1 MDGLVRRFERQYCSP
16 LSLAWIDKRFW
27 EAMMKILIWL
37 LVLAFLPTAALAAD
51 PDWAYP
57 VPPQNLPRPDAS
69 KVVKVPG
76 SDKEYNEASVND
88 AFAPPDW
95 FPGDHAP
102 LPNVVANGSKP
113 NVRACALCH
122 LTTGDGHPESANV
135 AGLSAPYMMR
145 TLSDFA
151 MGRRKGIRTGV
162 MVAIA
167 KDITPDDARAAAEYF
182 AARKPSAGYTKVVEK
197 AEVPKTEVGEG
208 AMRFVAKDG
217 GTEPIGNR
225 IIIVPQDEAG
235 ARARNARTGF
245 LAYVPP
251 GSLAKGE
258 ALATTGGGGKTV
270 ACAICH
276 GEGLKGLGEVP
287 SLAGRD
293 PIYLTR
299 QLMDIKSGNRTG
311 AWIALMQPVVAKLDE
326 GDIVALS
333 AYAASRE
340 P

>member
-1 MDGLVRRFERQYCSP
+1 MR
-16 LSLAWIDKRFW
+16 SL
-27 EAMMKILIWL
+27 LYL
-37 LVLAFLPTAALAAD
+37 LVLAFLPTGALAAD

-57 VPPQNLPRPDAS
+57 VIPQGLPRPDAS
-69 KVVKVPG
+69 KIVKVPG

-102 LPNVVANGSKP
+102 LPNVVASGAKP

-122 LTTGDGHPESANV
+122 LTTGDGHPESANI
-135 AGLSAPYMMR
+135 AGLNAPYFMR
-145 TLSDFA
+145 TLREFA
-151 MGRRKGIRTGV
+151 MGRRKGGRSGV
-162 MVAIA
+162 MVAIS
-167 KDITPDDARAAAEYF
+167 KDLTPDDARAAADYF
-182 AARKPSAGYTKVVEK
+182 AARKVTTGYMKVVEQ
-197 AEVPKTEVGEG
+197 AEVPKSEVGEG
-208 AMRFVAKDG
+208 AMRFVAKGG

-225 IIIVPQDEAG
+225 IIVVPQDEPG
-235 ARARNARTGF
+235 ARARNPRTGF

-251 GSLAKGE
+251 GSIAKGE

-270 ACAICH
+270 QCAICH

-293 PIYLTR
+293 PMYLTR

-311 AWIALMQPVVAKLDE
+311 AWITLMQQVVAKLDDN
-326 GDIVALS
+326 DIIALAS
-333 AYAASRE
+333 YAASRQ

>member
-1 MDGLVRRFERQYCSP
+1 M
-16 LSLAWIDKRFW
+16 A
-27 EAMMKILIWL
+27 L

-57 VPPQNLPRPDAS
+57 VAPQNLPKPDPA

-76 SDKEYNEASVND
+76 SDKEYNEVQIND
-88 AFAPPDW
+88 AFGPPDW

-113 NVRACALCH
+113 DVRACALCH

-135 AGLSAPYMMR
+135 AGLNAPYIMR
-145 TLSDFA
+145 TLRDFA
-151 MGRRKGIRTGV
+151 SGKRKGIRTGV
-162 MVAIA
+162 MVSIA
-167 KDITPDDARAAAEYF
+167 KGITPDDARAAAEYF
-182 AARKPSAGYTKVVEK
+182 AARKPTDGYMKVVEK
-197 AEVPKTEVGEG
+197 AEVPKSVVGEG
-208 AMRFVAKDG
+208 AMRFVSADG
-217 GTEPIGNR
+217 GTEPIGSR
-225 IIIVPQDEAG
+225 IIVVPQDEAG

-245 LAYVPP
+245 IAYVAP
-251 GSLAKGE
+251 GTISKGE

-326 GDIVALS
+326 GDIIALAS
-333 AYAASRE
+333 YAASRQ

>member
-1 MDGLVRRFERQYCSP
+1 MR
-16 LSLAWIDKRFW
+16 SL
-27 EAMMKILIWL
+27 LCL
-37 LVLAFLPTAALAAD
+37 LVLAFLPTGALAAD

-57 VPPQNLPRPDAS
+57 VIPQGLPRPDAS

-76 SDKEYNEASVND
+76 SDKEYNEVQVND

-102 LPNVVANGSKP
+102 LPNVVASGAKP

-122 LTTGDGHPESANV
+122 LTTGDGHPESANI
-135 AGLSAPYMMR
+135 AGLNAPYFMR
-145 TLSDFA
+145 TLREFA
-151 MGRRKGIRTGV
+151 MGRRKGGRSGV
-162 MVAIA
+162 MVAIS
-167 KDITPDDARAAAEYF
+167 KDITPDDARAAADYF
-182 AARKPSAGYTKVVEK
+182 AARKVTTGYMKVVEQ
-197 AEVPKTEVGEG
+197 AEVPKSEVGEG
-208 AMRFVAKDG
+208 AMRFVAKGG

-225 IIIVPQDEAG
+225 IIVVPQDEPG
-235 ARARNARTGF
+235 ARARNPRTGF

-251 GSLAKGE
+251 GSIAKGE

-270 ACAICH
+270 QCAICH

-293 PIYLTR
+293 PMYLTR

-311 AWIALMQPVVAKLDE
+311 AWITLMQQVVAKLDDN
-326 GDIVALS
+326 DIIALAS
-333 AYAASRE
+333 YAASRQ

>member
-1 MDGLVRRFERQYCSP
+1 LFGVF
-16 LSLAWIDKRFW
+16 AVWIEKSFW
-27 EAMMKILIWL
+27 EAMMRGLIWL

-102 LPNVVANGSKP
+102 LPNVVASGSKP

-122 LTTGDGHPESANV
+122 LTTGDGHPESANI
-135 AGLSAPYMMR
+135 AGLNAPYIMR
-145 TLSDFA
+145 TLRDFA

-167 KDITPDDARAAAEYF
+167 KDLTPEDARAAADYF
-182 AARKPSAGYTKVVEK
+182 AERKPSNGYMKVVEK
-197 AEVPKTEVGEG
+197 AEVPKTNVGEG
-208 AMRFVAKDG
+208 AMRFVTPNG
-217 GTEPIGNR
+217 GDEPIGNR
-225 IIIVPQDEAG
+225 IIVVPQDEPG
-235 ARARNARTGF
+235 ARARNPRAGF

-258 ALATTGGGGKTV
+258 ALATSGGGKTV

-311 AWIALMQPVVAKLDE
+311 AWITLMQQVVAKLDDS
-326 GDIVALS
+326 DIVALS
-333 AYAASRE
+333 AYAASRQ

>member
-1 MDGLVRRFERQYCSP
+1 
-16 LSLAWIDKRFW
+16 
-27 EAMMKILIWL
+27 MMKSLLWL
-37 LVLAFLPTAALAAD
+37 VVLAFMPTGALAAD

-57 VPPQNLPRPDAS
+57 VIPQGLPRPDAS

-102 LPNVVANGSKP
+102 LPNIVANGAKP

-122 LTTGDGHPESANV
+122 LTTGDGHPESANI
-135 AGLSAPYMMR
+135 AGLNAPYIMR
-145 TLSDFA
+145 TMRDFA
-151 MGRRKGIRTGV
+151 MGRRKGGRSGV
-162 MVAIA
+162 MVAIS
-167 KDITPDDARAAAEYF
+167 KDITPDDARAAADYF
-182 AARKPSAGYTKVVEK
+182 AARKVAGGYMKVVEQ
-197 AEVPKTEVGEG
+197 AEVPKSEVGEG
-208 AMRFVAKDG
+208 AMRFVAKSG
-217 GTEPIGNR
+217 GNEPIGNR
-225 IIIVPQDEAG
+225 IIVVPQDEEG
-235 ARARNARTGF
+235 ARARNPRTGF

-251 GSLAKGE
+251 GSIAKGE

-270 ACAICH
+270 PCAICH

-293 PIYLTR
+293 PMYLTR

-311 AWIALMQPVVAKLDE
+311 AWITLMQQVVAKLDDN
-326 GDIVALS
+326 DIIALAS
-333 AYAASRE
+333 YAASRQ

>member
-1 MDGLVRRFERQYCSP
+1 MRSLLWLVVFA
-16 LSLAWIDKRFW
+16 L
-27 EAMMKILIWL
+27 
-37 LVLAFLPTAALAAD
+37 LPTGAFAAD

-57 VPPQNLPRPDAS
+57 VAPQNLPKPDAS

-76 SDKEYNEASVND
+76 SDKEYNEVSVND

-102 LPNVVANGSKP
+102 LPNVVANGVKP

-122 LTTGDGHPESANV
+122 LTTGDGHPESANI
-135 AGLSAPYMMR
+135 AGLSAPYIMR
-145 TLSDFA
+145 TLREFA

-167 KDITPDDARAAAEYF
+167 KDLTPDDARAAADYF
-182 AARKPSAGYTKVVEK
+182 ANRKVTTGYQKVVEQ
-197 AEVPKTEVGEG
+197 AEVPKSEVGEG
-208 AMRFVAKDG
+208 AMRFVAKEG

-225 IIIVPQDEAG
+225 IIVVPQDEPG
-235 ARARNARTGF
+235 ARARNPRTGF
-245 LAYVPP
+245 VSYVPP
-251 GSLAKGE
+251 GSIAKGE

-270 ACAICH
+270 PCAICH

-293 PIYLTR
+293 AIYLTR
-299 QLMDIKSGNRTG
+299 QLTDIKSGNRTG
-311 AWIALMQPVVAKLDE
+311 AWITLMQQVVAKLDE
-326 GDIVALS
+326 SDIIALA
-333 AYAASRE
+333 AYAASRQ

>member
-1 MDGLVRRFERQYCSP
+1 MRSLLWLVVFA
-16 LSLAWIDKRFW
+16 L
-27 EAMMKILIWL
+27 
-37 LVLAFLPTAALAAD
+37 LPTGAFAAD

-57 VPPQNLPRPDAS
+57 VAPQNLPKPDAS

-76 SDKEYNEASVND
+76 SDKEYNEVSVND

-102 LPNVVANGSKP
+102 LPNVVANGVKP

-122 LTTGDGHPESANV
+122 LTTGDGHPESANI
-135 AGLSAPYMMR
+135 AGLSAPYIMR
-145 TLSDFA
+145 TLREFA
-151 MGRRKGIRTGV
+151 LGRRKGIRTGV

-167 KDITPDDARAAAEYF
+167 KDLTPDDARAAADYF
-182 AARKPSAGYTKVVEK
+182 ANRKVTTGYQKVVEQ
-197 AEVPKTEVGEG
+197 AEVPKSEVGEG
-208 AMRFVAKDG
+208 AMRFVAKEG

-225 IIIVPQDEAG
+225 IIVVPQDEPG
-235 ARARNARTGF
+235 ARARNPRTGF
-245 LAYVPP
+245 VSYVPP
-251 GSLAKGE
+251 GSIAKGE

-270 ACAICH
+270 PCAICH

-293 PIYLTR
+293 AIYLTR
-299 QLMDIKSGNRTG
+299 QLTDIKSGNRTG
-311 AWIALMQPVVAKLDE
+311 AWITLMQQVVAKLDE
-326 GDIVALS
+326 SDIIALA
-333 AYAASRE
+333 AYAASRQ